1 MKTYKIAYEYLLAGQ
16 IEVEAS
22 SLEEA
27 KELALELS
35 CNNQENESY
44 VDGSFLVNEE
54 MTDELNKK

>member
-1 MKTYKIAYEYLLAGQ
+1 MKYKIAYEYLLAGQ
-16 IEVEAS
+16 IEVEAD

>member
-35 CNNQENESY
+35 CNNQVICRWFILGE
-44 VDGSFLVNEE
+44 
-54 MTDELNKK
+54 

>member
-16 IEVEAS
+16 IEVEAD